1 MLSIF
6 CYPYTKHM
14 NLFFEK
20 GWKMM
25 KDAVRMLPEE
35 VKNKLIALDR
45 NTSQLYELPFSDP
58 GYLEL
63 HDICRS
69 LQEDLIFVHGL
80 TPRQINEYT
89 YGDGGLLIE

>member
-1 MLSIF
+1 
-6 CYPYTKHM
+6 
-14 NLFFEK
+14 
-20 GWKMM
+20 MM

-58 GYLEL
+58 SYLEL